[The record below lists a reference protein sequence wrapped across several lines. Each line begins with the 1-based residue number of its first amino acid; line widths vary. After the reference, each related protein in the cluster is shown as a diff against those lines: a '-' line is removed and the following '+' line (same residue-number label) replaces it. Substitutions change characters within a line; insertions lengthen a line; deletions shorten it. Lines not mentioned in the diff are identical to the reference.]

1 MIILIDG
8 ELQTF
13 QSYGQASKEY
23 MKEDLKEGANN
34 QMSSLK
40 CFCNETSEG
49 ELVLVIPILNQNIK

>member
-13 QSYGQASKEY
+13 QPYGQASKEY
-23 MKEDLKEGANN
+23 TKEDLKEGVNN

-49 ELVLVIPILNQNIK
+49 KFQ

>member
-23 MKEDLKEGANN
+23 MKEDLEEGVNN

-49 ELVLVIPILNQNIK
+49 ELVSVIQY

>member
-1 MIILIDG
+1 MILWKYVIILIDG

-23 MKEDLKEGANN
+23 MKEDLKDGVNN

-49 ELVLVIPILNQNIK
+49 KFVSAIQY